1 MRGLIVNQ
9 EGDALAETTVLDDN
23 CGLLVCTTVDVPL
36 PTADSDT
43 DDDILGVL
51 DTDVLPEPDCKGLFD
66 TSDVSVGPT
75 EPEGEITGV
84 SVFDL
89 RADTLIE
96 ADALIDVLGLG
107 DGIDDALCDGP
118 IDGEF
123 EFTLDGDNEKSALT
137 EALEEGDGNGDIDT
151 ETDTLGKSETRAV
164 ADGRTDSE
172 GAGVSDAC
180 SDGLVVDV

>member
-96 ADALIDVLGLG
+96 AGALIDVLGLG

-123 EFTLDGDNEKSALT
+123 EFVLDGDKEKCALT

-151 ETDTLGKSETRAV
+151 ETHILDESDTLAV
-164 ADGRTDSE
+164 ADGRSDSE
-172 GAGVSDAC
+172 TTGDSDSF
-180 SDGLVVDV
+180 SDGPVVDV